1 MDVNVDGLVKK
12 YADFGPR
19 PFSATPHAFG
29 FRQQPSFSSLSRYFN
44 SIRIENMISAEKDSE
59 RDGKHASA
67 GGVNQSGDIAL
78 MVDELQKYTITM
90 LVENEP
96 GVTARVAGMFAGR
109 GYNIETICGAPTAN
123 PEMSRITITTNSTPE
138 QVEQIFKN
146 LRRLVNVI
154 KVRDMTGE
162 KAVQREMALICVKA
176 LPGDRAEIFGAVK
189 SFGGKIVDTG
199 ITHYIIEVTGS
210 QEKIDSLIRLLE
222 PMGIEKLARSG
233 ILGLYR
239 EPE

>member
-1 MDVNVDGLVKK
+1 M
-12 YADFGPR
+12 
-19 PFSATPHAFG
+19 
-29 FRQQPSFSSLSRYFN
+29 
-44 SIRIENMISAEKDSE
+44 EKS
-59 RDGKHASA
+59 
-67 GGVNQSGDIAL
+67 
-78 MVDELQKYTITM
+78 QKYTITM

-123 PEMSRITITTNSTPE
+123 PELSRITITTSSTPD

-146 LRRLVNVI
+146 LRRLVNVV
-154 KVRDMTGE
+154 KVRDMTT
-162 KAVQREMALICVKA
+162 KNAVQREMAMICVKA
-176 LPGDRAEIFGAVK
+176 LQADRADIFAMVK
-189 SFGGKIVDTG
+189 SFGGRVVDTG
-199 ITHYIIEVTGS
+199 LTHYIVEVTGS
-210 QEKIDSLIRLLE
+210 QEKIDTLIRLFE